1 MMKFQYPANKI
12 LLSFAIRCLILCY
25 RYTKGAIGMR
35 GQKKACFTRIVK
47 LLSKFLKVFGKN
59 LYRLQSPTTLSAQL
73 QAEVSWG
80 HTISY

>member
-1 MMKFQYPANKI
+1 
-12 LLSFAIRCLILCY
+12 
-25 RYTKGAIGMR
+25 MR
-35 GQKKACFTRIVK
+35 GQKKSCFTRIVK